1 MKEKRLYSTPTRE
14 TLQRSPR
21 TEGKPGILADAC
33 LVTVNATNDIF
44 HRGSVLVH
52 DDRIADGNPQ

>member
-1 MKEKRLYSTPTRE
+1 MKEKRLYSIPTRE

-33 LVTVNATNDIF
+33 LS
-44 HRGSVLVH
+44 RSMPPSVLVH